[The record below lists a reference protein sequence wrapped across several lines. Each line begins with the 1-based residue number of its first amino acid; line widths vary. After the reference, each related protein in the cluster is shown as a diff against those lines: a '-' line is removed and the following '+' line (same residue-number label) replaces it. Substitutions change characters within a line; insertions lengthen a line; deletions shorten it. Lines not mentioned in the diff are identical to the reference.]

1 MKTLLD
7 NYKKIK
13 KLLFLA
19 KQTFLN
25 EKGQEI
31 IPTLDNLVG
40 FEREL
45 NIVQKLLMELE
56 QELLKTWKA
65 EQNERIN

>member
-1 MKTLLD
+1 MSVKLE

-13 KLLFLA
+13 GILFFA

-31 IPTLDNLVG
+31 VPTLDNLKIFSEKLNKIVNLV
-40 FEREL
+40 EEL
-45 NIVQKLLMELE
+45 WDGLE
-56 QELLKTWKA
+56 
-65 EQNERIN
+65 